1 MTNTSLRNCENPI
14 IFFFGSLGMTDFS
27 NPRTGNIQFLEVG
40 ITKEIFYRMKWE
52 HLDKIG

>member
-27 NPRTGNIQFLEVG
+27 NPRTGNVQFLEVG

-52 HLDKIG
+52 HLDKMG